1 MVKVR
6 YTTESKA
13 DHYFKLL
20 NGALKSRL
28 FKVAIITFVAGILMI
43 IVSFQIQGT
52 YYYPNNT
59 TSRALLGNGQNNSV
73 EFSMLS
79 GSPFNISFTG
89 MPNGAVVHYTAYTVA
104 QIEKNGLPVVIM
116 NFAFSGNATNNTV
129 IHIGSYSASQ
139 NFQMVLSTNYNSPF
153 NMTVQADQNIPRSI
167 PSNYYL
173 GFPGAFVMVAGAI
186 ILAVAIT
193 RSDKKK

>member
-1 MVKVR
+1 M
-6 YTTESKA
+6 
-13 DHYFKLL
+13 
-20 NGALKSRL
+20 LKSRL

-52 YYYPNNT
+52 YYYQNNT
-59 TSRALLGNGQNNSV
+59 TSHALLGNDQNNSV

-79 GSPFNISFTG
+79 GSPFNITFVG
-89 MPNGAVVHYTAYTVA
+89 IPNGAVVHYTAYTVA

-116 NFAFSGNATNNTV
+116 NLAFSGNATNNTV
-129 IHIGSYSASQ
+129 IHIGSYSSSQ
-139 NFQMVLSTNYNSPF
+139 NFQMDLSSNYISPF
-153 NMTVQADQNIPRSI
+153 NMTVQADQNIPSSI

-186 ILAVAIT
+186 MLAVAIT
-193 RSDKKK
+193 RIDRKD